1 MAILRPIVRS
11 LTRNSLAR
19 NVVAA
24 LAAQYI
30 RLIHLTG
37 RWQVIGEEI
46 PRRFWDT
53 HRPFLVCFWHG
64 RLLMMPYCRNP
75 DAPPVYI
82 VVSRHP
88 DGRFIADTIKHFGVG
103 AITGS
108 SSRGGTAALRAVL
121 KTLASGAITGITPDG
136 PRGPHMRAGIGA
148 INAARM
154 AGVAILPVTFAARRR
169 IVLKSWDRFVVA
181 LPFSKG
187 VLLWGDPIEIARDS
201 DHVAVE
207 RARRKL
213 EDRLNALCY
222 EADRLVGVE
231 PIEPAPE
238 ADEALE
244 YPVAGSDAKSGE
256 DDRPEGLSAAG
267 GGQ

>member
-1 MAILRPIVRS
+1 MIRS
-11 LTRNSLAR
+11 LSRNSVAR
-19 NVVAA
+19 TIVAA

-46 PRRFWDT
+46 PRRFWDAR
-53 HRPFLVCFWHG
+53 RPFLVCFWHG

-82 VVSRHP
+82 LISRHP

-108 SSRGGTAALRAVL
+108 TSRGGTSALRAVL
-121 KTLASGAITGITPDG
+121 KILASGATAGITPDG
-136 PRGPHMRAGIGA
+136 PRGPRMRAGIGA

-154 AGVAILPVTFAARRR
+154 AGVAILPITFAASRR
-169 IVLKSWDRFVVA
+169 IVFNSWDRFVVA
-181 LPFSKG
+181 LPFAKG
-187 VLLWGDPIEIARDS
+187 VLIWGDPIEIARDA
-201 DHVAVE
+201 DHVTVE

-213 EDRLNALCY
+213 EDRLNALCH
-222 EADRLVGVE
+222 EADRLVGAE

-238 ADEALE
+238 ADEGLE
-244 YPVAGSDAKSGE
+244 YGAVTAEAKSGG

>member
-1 MAILRPIVRS
+1 
-11 LTRNSLAR
+11 
-19 NVVAA
+19 
-24 LAAQYI
+24 
-30 RLIHLTG
+30 
-37 RWQVIGEEI
+37 
-46 PRRFWDT
+46 
-53 HRPFLVCFWHG
+53 
-64 RLLMMPYCRNP
+64 
-75 DAPPVYI
+75 
-82 VVSRHP
+82 
-88 DGRFIADTIKHFGVG
+88 
-103 AITGS
+103 
-108 SSRGGTAALRAVL
+108 
-121 KTLASGAITGITPDG
+121 
-136 PRGPHMRAGIGA
+136 GA

-222 EADRLVGVE
+222 EADRLVGAQ
-231 PIEPAPE
+231 PIGPAPE

-244 YPVAGSDAKSGE
+244 YPVAGSDAKGGE

>member
-1 MAILRPIVRS
+1 MVRS
-11 LTRNSLAR
+11 LTRNGLAR
-19 NVVAA
+19 TIVAA

-37 RWQVIGEEI
+37 RWRVIGEEI
-46 PRRFWDT
+46 PRRFWD
-53 HRPFLVCFWHG
+53 RGQPFLVCFWHG

-82 VVSRHP
+82 LISRHP

-108 SSRGGTAALRAVL
+108 TSRGGTSALRAVL
-121 KTLASGAITGITPDG
+121 KILASGATAGITPDG
-136 PRGPHMRAGIGA
+136 PRGPRMRAGIGA

-154 AGVAILPVTFAARRR
+154 AGVAILPITFAASRR
-169 IVLKSWDRFVVA
+169 IVFNSWDRFVVA
-181 LPFSKG
+181 LPFAKG
-187 VLLWGDPIEIARDS
+187 VLIWGDPIEIARDA
-201 DHVAVE
+201 DHVTVE

-213 EDRLNALCY
+213 EDRLNALCH
-222 EADRLVGVE
+222 EADRLVGAE

-238 ADEALE
+238 ADEGLE
-244 YPVAGSDAKSGE
+244 YGAVTAEAKSGG

>member
-1 MAILRPIVRS
+1 MVRS
-11 LTRNSLAR
+11 LTRNGLAR

-37 RWQVIGEEI
+37 RWRVIGEEI
-46 PRRFWDT
+46 PRRFWD
-53 HRPFLVCFWHG
+53 RGQPFLVCFWHG

-82 VVSRHP
+82 LISRHP

-108 SSRGGTAALRAVL
+108 TSRGGTSALRAVL
-121 KTLASGAITGITPDG
+121 KILASGATAGITPDG
-136 PRGPHMRAGIGA
+136 PRGPRMRAGIGA

-154 AGVAILPVTFAARRR
+154 AGVAILPITFAASRR
-169 IVLKSWDRFVVA
+169 IVFNSWDRFVVA
-181 LPFSKG
+181 LPFAKG
-187 VLLWGDPIEIARDS
+187 VLIWGDPIEIARDA
-201 DHVAVE
+201 DHVTVE

-213 EDRLNALCY
+213 EDRLNALCH
-222 EADRLVGVE
+222 EADRLVGAE

-238 ADEALE
+238 ADEGLE
-244 YPVAGSDAKSGE
+244 YGAVTAEAKSGG

>member
-1 MAILRPIVRS
+1 MVRS
-11 LTRNSLAR
+11 LTRNGLAR

-37 RWQVIGEEI
+37 RWRVIGEEI
-46 PRRFWDT
+46 PRRFWD
-53 HRPFLVCFWHG
+53 RGQPFLVCFWHG

-82 VVSRHP
+82 LISRHP

-108 SSRGGTAALRAVL
+108 TSRGGTSALRAVL
-121 KTLASGAITGITPDG
+121 KILASGATAGITPDG
-136 PRGPHMRAGIGA
+136 PRGPRMRAGIGA

-154 AGVAILPVTFAARRR
+154 AGVAILPITFAASRR
-169 IVLKSWDRFVVA
+169 IVFNSWDRFVVA
-181 LPFSKG
+181 LPFAKG
-187 VLLWGDPIEIARDS
+187 VLIWGDPIEIARDA
-201 DHVAVE
+201 DHVTVE

-213 EDRLNALCY
+213 EDRLNALCH
-222 EADRLVGVE
+222 EADRLVGAQ

-238 ADEALE
+238 ADEGLE
-244 YPVAGSDAKSGE
+244 YGAVTAEAKSGG

>member
-1 MAILRPIVRS
+1 MVRS
-11 LTRNSLAR
+11 LTRNGLAR
-19 NVVAA
+19 TIVAA

-37 RWQVIGEEI
+37 RWRVIGEEI
-46 PRRFWDT
+46 PRRFWD
-53 HRPFLVCFWHG
+53 RGQPFLVCFWHG

-82 VVSRHP
+82 LISRHP

-108 SSRGGTAALRAVL
+108 TSRGGTSALRAVL
-121 KTLASGAITGITPDG
+121 KILASGATAGITPDG
-136 PRGPHMRAGIGA
+136 PRGPRMRAGIGA

-154 AGVAILPVTFAARRR
+154 AGVAILPLTFAASRR
-169 IVLKSWDRFVVA
+169 IVFNSWDRFVVA
-181 LPFSKG
+181 LPFAKG
-187 VLLWGDPIEIARDS
+187 VLIWGDPIEIARDA
-201 DHVAVE
+201 DHVTVE

-213 EDRLNALCY
+213 EDRLNALCH
-222 EADRLVGVE
+222 EADRLVGAE

-238 ADEALE
+238 ADEGLE
-244 YPVAGSDAKSGE
+244 YGAVTAEAKSGG

>member
-1 MAILRPIVRS
+1 MVRS

-19 NVVAA
+19 GVAAA

-37 RWQVIGEEI
+37 RWRVIGEEI
-46 PRRFWDT
+46 PRRFWD
-53 HRPFLVCFWHG
+53 RGQPFLVCFWHG

-82 VVSRHP
+82 LISRHP

-108 SSRGGTAALRAVL
+108 TSRGGTSALRAVL
-121 KTLASGAITGITPDG
+121 KILASGATAGITPDG
-136 PRGPHMRAGIGA
+136 PRGPRMRAGIGA

-154 AGVAILPVTFAARRR
+154 AGVAILPITFAASRR
-169 IVLKSWDRFVVA
+169 IVFNSWDRFVVA
-181 LPFSKG
+181 LPFAKG
-187 VLLWGDPIEIARDS
+187 VLIWGDPIEIARDA
-201 DHVAVE
+201 DHVTVE

-213 EDRLNALCY
+213 EDRLNALCH
-222 EADRLVGVE
+222 EADRLVGAE

-238 ADEALE
+238 ADEGLE
-244 YPVAGSDAKSGE
+244 YGAVTAEAKSGG

>member
-1 MAILRPIVRS
+1 MVRS
-11 LTRNSLAR
+11 LTRNGLAR
-19 NVVAA
+19 TIVAA

-37 RWQVIGEEI
+37 RWRVIGEEI

-53 HRPFLVCFWHG
+53 QRPFLVCFWHG

-82 VVSRHP
+82 LISRHP

-108 SSRGGTAALRAVL
+108 TSRGGTSALRAVL
-121 KTLASGAITGITPDG
+121 KILASGATAGITPDG
-136 PRGPHMRAGIGA
+136 PRGPRMRAGIGA

-154 AGVAILPVTFAARRR
+154 AGVAILPITFAASRR
-169 IVLKSWDRFVVA
+169 IVFNSWDRFVVA
-181 LPFSKG
+181 LPFAKG
-187 VLLWGDPIEIARDS
+187 VLIWGDPIEIARDA
-201 DHVAVE
+201 DHVTVE

-213 EDRLNALCY
+213 EDRLNALCH
-222 EADRLVGVE
+222 EADRLVGAE

-238 ADEALE
+238 ADEGLE
-244 YPVAGSDAKSGE
+244 YGAVTAEAKSGG

>member
-19 NVVAA
+19 NLVAA

-46 PRRFWDT
+46 PRRFWD
-53 HRPFLVCFWHG
+53 RGQPFLLCFWHG
-64 RLLMMPYCRNP
+64 RLLMIPCFVDP
-75 DAPPVYI
+75 KTPI
-82 VVSRHP
+82 HILISQHP
-88 DGRFIADTIKHFGVG
+88 DGRFIADTIKHFGMDT
-103 AITGS
+103 ITRS
-108 SSRGGTAALRAVL
+108 SSRGGTAALRAML
-121 KTLASGAITGITPDG
+121 RTLASGATAGITPDG
-136 PRGPHMRAGIGA
+136 PRGPCMRAGVGA
-148 INAARM
+148 INVAKM
-154 AGVAILPVTFAARRR
+154 SGVPLVPATFATRRR
-169 IVLKSWDRFVVA
+169 VVLDSWDRFVVP
-181 LPFSKG
+181 LPFSEG
-187 VLLWGDPIEIARDS
+187 VFVWGDPIEIARDA

-222 EADRLVGVE
+222 EADRLVGAQ

-244 YPVAGSDAKSGE
+244 YGVGGSDAKSSE

>member
-1 MAILRPIVRS
+1 MVRS
-11 LTRNSLAR
+11 LTRNGLAR
-19 NVVAA
+19 TIVAA

-37 RWQVIGEEI
+37 RWRVIGEEI
-46 PRRFWDT
+46 PRRFWD
-53 HRPFLVCFWHG
+53 RGQPFLLCFWHG

-82 VVSRHP
+82 LISRHP

-108 SSRGGTAALRAVL
+108 TSRGGTSALRAVL
-121 KTLASGAITGITPDG
+121 KILASGATAGITPDG
-136 PRGPHMRAGIGA
+136 PRGPRMRAGIGA

-154 AGVAILPVTFAARRR
+154 AGVAILPITFAASRR
-169 IVLKSWDRFVVA
+169 IVFNSWDRFVVA
-181 LPFSKG
+181 LPFAKG
-187 VLLWGDPIEIARDS
+187 VLIWGDPIEIARDA
-201 DHVAVE
+201 DHVTVE

-213 EDRLNALCY
+213 EDRLNALCH
-222 EADRLVGVE
+222 EADRLVGAE

-238 ADEALE
+238 ADEGLE
-244 YPVAGSDAKSGE
+244 YGAVTAEAKSGG

>member
-1 MAILRPIVRS
+1 MIRS
-11 LTRNSLAR
+11 LTRNSVAR

-37 RWQVIGEEI
+37 RWQVVGEEI
-46 PRRFWDT
+46 PRRFWDAR
-53 HRPFLVCFWHG
+53 RPFLVCFWHG

-82 VVSRHP
+82 LISQHP
-88 DGRFIADTIKHFGVG
+88 DGRLIADTIKHFGVG
-103 AITGS
+103 TITGS
-108 SSRGGTAALRAVL
+108 TSRGGTEALRAVL
-121 KTLASGAITGITPDG
+121 KTLASGATAGITPDG

-154 AGVAILPVTFAARRR
+154 AGVAILPITFAARHR
-169 IVLKSWDRFVVA
+169 IVFNTWDRFVVA

-187 VLLWGDPIEIARDS
+187 VLLWGDPIEIARDA
-201 DHVAVE
+201 DHVTIE

-213 EDRLNALCY
+213 EDRLNALCH
-222 EADRLVGVE
+222 EADRMVGAE

-244 YPVAGSDAKSGE
+244 YGGAESDAKSGE
-256 DDRPEGLSAAG
+256 DDRPGGFSAG
-267 GGQ
+267 GGGQ